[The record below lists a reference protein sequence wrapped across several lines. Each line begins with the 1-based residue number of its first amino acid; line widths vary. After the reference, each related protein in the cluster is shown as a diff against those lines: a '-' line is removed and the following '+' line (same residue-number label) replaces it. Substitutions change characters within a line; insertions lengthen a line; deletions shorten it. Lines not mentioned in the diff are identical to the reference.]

1 MLKPGILGEPG
12 SFKLTSQQAQRPARR
27 SRWLYLAFLAFSSG
41 YLLLENWEWNL
52 AVSPIFPTPRCGQGS
67 QRTQVP
73 SGTNNPAYL
82 VRAAHGAVASENVL
96 CSEIGVNTMKAGGNA
111 VDAIV
116 STTLCIGVANMF
128 SSGIGGG
135 GFMTVRI
142 PPATPNATSEV
153 FTVDFRET
161 APALSNRTMY
171 VDDPL
176 ASRWGGLAVGVPGEL
191 RGLEEAHRRWGS
203 LPWKTLVKPAADLA
217 KGWPVPTELARRLQ
231 MFSQLM
237 LNELDWQAVFAPE
250 GRLLREGEIIRRT
263 NLSRTLEAIAEQ
275 GPDAFYKGPIADAL
289 IDKIRAT
296 GGILTHQDLED
307 YKVHVSRALEGTYRG
322 RKIYTPHAP
331 TSGPVLQHML
341 NLVEHYDDLVKDG
354 GTVLNVH
361 RFVEAMKFGFAART
375 WIGDPAFHNNVS
387 HIHEIPTK
395 EYSDEIFSGITDE
408 TTHTPEYYN
417 PVYDV
422 VVDHGTSHSS
432 VVDKNGMAVSLTTT
446 VNLIFGSAV
455 MDPVT
460 GVILNDEM
468 DDFSTPGTP
477 NEFGLYPSPF
487 NYPEPGKRPLSS
499 TVPTIM
505 EYEDGAFFL
514 AIGGSGGSRI
524 FPAIF
529 QVLLNLDWGMDVSA
543 AIEYGRLHDQLFPTM
558 VDADDIL
565 PPTLL
570 DGLRAKGHNITVS
583 DTGRVASVIQ
593 AVVSQDSTLYAAS
606 DSRKNGIAAGY

>member
-1 MLKPGILGEPG
+1 MLKPGVIGEPV
-12 SFKLTSQQAQRPARR
+12 SFTPHQPQCRARR
-27 SRWLYLAFLAFSSG
+27 SWWLYLAFLALSSG
-41 YLLLENWEWNL
+41 YLLLENSQWNF
-52 AVSPIFPTPRCGQGS
+52 ATSPTPKCAQGS
-67 QRTQVP
+67 HRTRVP
-73 SGTNNPAYL
+73 SGTRNSAYL
-82 VRAAHGAVASENVL
+82 VRAANGAVASENVL
-96 CSEIGVNTMKAGGNA
+96 CSEIGVDTLKAGGNA

-142 PPATPNATSEV
+142 PPTTPNASSDV
-153 FTVDFRET
+153 FAVDFRET

-171 VDDPL
+171 VDNPL

-231 MFSQLM
+231 MFSTLM
-237 LNELDWQAVFAPE
+237 LNEPDWRAVFAPE

-263 NLSRTLEAIAEQ
+263 NLSRTLKAIAEE
-275 GPDAFYKGPIADAL
+275 GPDAFYKGPIADA
-289 IDKIRAT
+289 IIEKVRTT
-296 GGILTHQDLED
+296 GGILTHDDLEG
-307 YKVHVSRALEGTYRG
+307 YKVQVLRALQGTYHG

-331 TSGPVLQHML
+331 TSGPILQHML
-341 NLVEHYDDLVKDG
+341 NLMEHYDDLVKDG
-354 GTVLNVH
+354 RTVLNAH
-361 RFVEAMKFGFAART
+361 RSVEAMKFGFAART
-375 WIGDPAFHNNVS
+375 WIGDPAFHNNLSRV
-387 HIHEIPTK
+387 HEIPTK
-395 EYSDEIFSGITDE
+395 EYSDKIFPSITDE
-408 TTHTPEYYN
+408 STHTPEYYN
-417 PVYDV
+417 PMYDV

-477 NEFGLYPSPF
+477 NAFGLYPSPF

-505 EYEDGAFFL
+505 EHEDGSFFL

-565 PPTLL
+565 PPALL
-570 DGLRAKGHNITVS
+570 DGLRAKGHNV
-583 DTGRVASVIQ
+583 TGEQQLWDLPWGPSLGWLTSKFVWCSF
-593 AVVSQDSTLYAAS
+593 
-606 DSRKNGIAAGY
+606 